1 MNKFEIK
8 TNISCIVEAN
18 NSHDA
23 KRIFMQG
30 YDVGY
35 LTRNMII
42 AILDED
48 DPRKPMN
55 TVLNEKLKTQK

>member
-1 MNKFEIK
+1 MRKFEIK
-8 TNISCIVEAN
+8 TVISCIVEAN

-35 LTRNMII
+35 LTNNMII
-42 AILDED
+42 TILDKD
-48 DPRKPMN
+48 DSRKPMN
-55 TVLNEKLKTQK
+55 AVLNEKQK